1 MENNP
6 TIHDKPTLIVNQVMP
21 QDSVGK
27 DFWPIPVLK
36 NLFNIVNISQGLGSS
51 KAKLGIRNPV
61 VSIEFCHY
69 LPDKA
74 EKSCSST
81 FVKQEEGN
89 VPERN
94 WEESLK
100 RKGFL
105 VMQTRREF
113 RSPGFSDCL
122 GQ

>member
-6 TIHDKPTLIVNQVMP
+6 SIHDKPTLIVNQVMP

-89 VPERN
+89 VRERN
-94 WEESLK
+94 WEECLK
-100 RKGFL
+100 RKGF
-105 VMQTRREF
+105 
-113 RSPGFSDCL
+113 
-122 GQ
+122 

>member
-6 TIHDKPTLIVNQVMP
+6 SIHDKPTLIVNQVMP

-36 NLFNIVNISQGLGSS
+36 NLFNIVNISQGLGFS

-89 VPERN
+89 VPQRN

-105 VMQTRREF
+105 KL
-113 RSPGFSDCL
+113 CK
-122 GQ
+122 

>member
-1 MENNP
+1 MILCSATKTENNP
-6 TIHDKPTLIVNQVMP
+6 SIHDKPTLIVNQVMP

-51 KAKLGIRNPV
+51 KARLGIRNPV

-105 VMQTRREF
+105 KL
-113 RSPGFSDCL
+113 CK
-122 GQ
+122 